1 MWSVYFP
8 HIFYYIY
15 FLRIHV
21 HKYFLNHQE
30 KFGNDIDLFD
40 GKKKIATKHMDDYGS
55 DANTDDMAND
65 SDLDVSTCMY
75 TILL

>member
-1 MWSVYFP
+1 MF
-8 HIFYYIY
+8 
-15 FLRIHV
+15 
-21 HKYFLNHQE
+21 
-30 KFGNDIDLFD
+30 DIDLFD
-40 GKKKIATKHMDDYGS
+40 GEKKIATKHMDDYGS

>member
-1 MWSVYFP
+1 
-8 HIFYYIY
+8 
-15 FLRIHV
+15 
-21 HKYFLNHQE
+21 LNHQE
-30 KFGNDIDLFD
+30 KFGNDIEMFD

-75 TILL
+75 IFFL